1 MNAGGG
7 NGGYM
12 NRRDIGAG
20 LLLAQLLMLPL
31 MAVASGDGKSERRH
45 GVTQQDQVLEAVR
58 RGEIRP
64 FAEIQAAA
72 EKIMQGQIVGV
83 EIERRKGRLV
93 YEFKIIVTGGRVR
106 EVYVDAATLD
116 IVKIE

>member
-1 MNAGGG
+1 
-7 NGGYM
+7 
-12 NRRDIGAG
+12 
-20 LLLAQLLMLPL
+20 LAQLWMLPWI
-31 MAVASGDGKSERRH
+31 ASASGDDKSAKRR
-45 GVTQQDQVLEAVR
+45 GATQQDQVLEAVK

-72 EKIMQGQIVGV
+72 EMVMPGQVVGV

-93 YEFKIIVTGGRVR
+93 YEFKIIAAGGRVR